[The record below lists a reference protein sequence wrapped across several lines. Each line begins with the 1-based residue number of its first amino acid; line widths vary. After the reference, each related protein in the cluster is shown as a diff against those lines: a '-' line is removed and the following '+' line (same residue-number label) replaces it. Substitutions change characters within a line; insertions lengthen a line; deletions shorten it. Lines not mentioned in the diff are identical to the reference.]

1 MAHIRQSRPSS
12 RHLPETLTMVSSPL
26 ESIRERIEGSLE
38 AGPCKILKRG
48 FQAPGAK
55 REDAY
60 MKTVEYVTFL
70 GKSGDL

>member
-1 MAHIRQSRPSS
+1 MAHIRQSRSGS
-12 RHLPETLTMVSSPL
+12 RLLLETFKGISSPL
-26 ESIRERIEGSLE
+26 ESSRERVEGSLE